1 MLDHAGS
8 YLQDNGKRIREG
20 RDGDREGEMAEMK
33 EFPRM
38 PSLWQ

>member
-20 RDGDREGEMAEMK
+20 RDGDREGEMAEM
-33 EFPRM
+33 FPRM